1 MVKARFHPRL
11 DVCEHQLNRSIE
23 LFLESRD
30 FYSSATLA
38 GAAEEVL
45 GKMLEDSGSKSSS
58 TRKTIALMSSLTPQ
72 EIEALKDFAKQKDF
86 STVRDTLNEYRNWL
100 KHFIPELDE
109 FFIDAESA
117 AADLIERAV
126 ENFYQVTGRDT
137 SQTERFLEFQRNRNS

>member
-1 MVKARFHPRL
+1 MKARFHPRL

-117 AADLIERAV
+117 AAELIERAV

>member
-117 AADLIERAV
+117 AAELIERAV